1 MRLKRI
7 RIDRYGPLNDLSL
20 SMKSGIQ
27 PIYGSN
33 ESGKTLIVDFLIEKL
48 TGKEV
53 LIDES
58 LQRVIEKPEGLIILE
73 ENNTEIKLEKEE
85 ILSNHLPIN
94 PDEIRNIFII
104 RDSDL
109 KVTEEEKFY
118 ERVTDKLTGLRS
130 KDIRNISEKI
140 LEYGR
145 LTEKTR
151 ELSNSEKHK
160 KVKTKLEN
168 AIELKKSINKYIEN
182 AAKEG
187 IIDLEVEIYNT
198 KSKIDQNQKELEK
211 LKKAKSKLDYE
222 NIQIRVK
229 KSRSFIKELEKFPD
243 KKNTDS
249 LAIKLEQFMKK
260 NPKRDVFK
268 KLANFS
274 KWNILV
280 SIPFSLI
287 FWIIW
292 SFKNIQQ
299 LGLVSPII
307 LTIFLCF
314 NIALWFFAF
323 NKSLSYQIEER
334 KLLNESK
341 RLGLNS
347 KLVSQLH
354 KKLHGINRKRD
365 KKEVDLQRN
374 IGVIKDYLKIKS
386 HKYEVILDK
395 ANDLLER
402 KKQEIDFS
410 IKMKFTE
417 EKFDEVEKGITEL
430 QSLIESLKA
439 KNEKHR
445 ENLRDFSKVAYK
457 LDFLFFM
464 NEELDLEIENFESL
478 RLLSFKLDEYI
489 SYINANAQACK
500 QAINIFEELEL
511 EEKSQISKLF
521 NENSSTAK
529 IFREITNGRYVN
541 VFFDNDLKKIVAEK
555 STGEL
560 LPAYFLS
567 KGAKDQLYLAIRID
581 LAQRLLVDKKGFFIM
596 DDSLL
601 ASSRNR
607 FKEGMKVFQDLTN
620 SGWQIVYF
628 TVKESDFKK
637 ICKISENKGIKL
649 KPLE

>member
-1 MRLKRI
+1 
-7 RIDRYGPLNDLSL
+7 
-20 SMKSGIQ
+20 MKSGIQ

>member
-1 MRLKRI
+1 
-7 RIDRYGPLNDLSL
+7 
-20 SMKSGIQ
+20 MKSGIQ

-596 DDSLL
+596 DDTLL

>member
-596 DDSLL
+596 DDTLL